1 MINPLKNHPKLVD
14 GLLKAGL
21 ALSVACLIA
30 AVSPINVFAAQN
42 AEVQMTETQFAS
54 VTVSNDGREVTVT
67 AVPQKVLTLGPNTTE
82 LMVAL
87 GLGDKVIG
95 RSLVNHS
102 RGPLPEWKEAVEAI
116 PQLNYGSATREAVLT
131 SGADFIYTVDWE
143 ISDQGVD
150 IDEVKKYG
158 MNVYVNKATT
168 LEEAYQEVEDI
179 GRLFNVSEKAEAFV
193 ADQKARIKRVVDR
206 VAGSAPK
213 KVLVFDSGARG
224 VFTATGPNFE
234 TQLIELAGGKNIFGH
249 LTGKA
254 WTTVS
259 YEDVMAADPDVIVIH
274 DYDQPSVETKIR
286 EIESHPL
293 LSLLPAVQEK
303 RYVTITLE
311 SVLPGSRMAYAVER
325 LAEAFWPEKFA
336 N

>member
-1 MINPLKNHPKLVD
+1 MLNTLNKHSKLVD

-21 ALSVACLIA
+21 ALSVACVIA
-30 AVSPINVFAAQN
+30 SVTPFNAFAAETETS
-42 AEVQMTETQFAS
+42 AAATEVQS
-54 VTVSNDGREVTVT
+54 VTVSNYGREVTLT

-87 GLGDKVIG
+87 GLGEKVIG

-102 RGPLPEWKEAVEAI
+102 RGPLPQWKEAVEAI
-116 PQLNYGSATREAVLT
+116 AQLNYGSATREAVLT
-131 SGADFIYTVDWE
+131 SGADFIYTIDWE

-168 LEEAYQEVEDI
+168 LDEAYQEVEDI
-179 GRLFNVSEKAEAFV
+179 GRLFNVNERAAAFV
-193 ADQKARIKRVVDR
+193 ADQKARIKHVGDL
-206 VAGSAPK
+206 VAGETPK

-224 VFTATGPNFE
+224 VFTAAGPNFE
-234 TQLIELAGGKNIFGH
+234 TELIELAGGKNIFAH

-259 YEDVMAADPDVIVIH
+259 YEDVMAANPDVIVIH

-293 LSLLPAVQEK
+293 LSMLPAVQEK

-336 N
+336 K